1 MVEEEPWVTDLV
13 TISTTVAYTITRN
26 YKGYAEVDDVKQE
39 LLEWSLKR
47 SDKVQEWLSPKLSKQ
62 EYRLGI
68 KRLAK
73 TFNRMADRYCRKEK
87 AKKLG
92 YYVHDEAFYST
103 ALVEEL
109 LPLAFSSE
117 LITKDPASEYVSGGG
132 GDPATAGSFLA
143 SMYDIRIAVK
153 KLSIEVYEMMRM
165 HYEDGLTLEQ
175 IGQYFNVDKSTISR
189 KINTGIKQIS
199 KELGGESPWT

>member
-1 MVEEEPWVTDLV
+1 MVEDKWVQDVVEIAQT
-13 TISTTVAYTITRN
+13 SAYVITRN
-26 YKGYAEVDDVKQE
+26 YKGYAEADDVKQE

-47 SDKVQEWLSPKLSKQ
+47 NDKIQEWLSPELSKQ
-62 EYRLGI
+62 EYRIGI

-92 YYVHDEAFYST
+92 YSIHDEAFYST
-103 ALVEEL
+103 GMIEEL
-109 LPLAFSSE
+109 LPIAFSSN
-117 LITKDPASEYVSGGG
+117 IMTKDPATEYVSNGG

-143 SMYDIRIAVK
+143 SMYDIRIA
-153 KLSIEVYEMMRM
+153 LRELTIEVYEMMRM

-175 IGQYFNVDKSTISR
+175 IGEYFNVDKSTISR
-189 KINTGIKQIS
+189 KINTGIKQMS
-199 KELGGESPWT
+199 KELGGESPWI

>member
-1 MVEEEPWVTDLV
+1 MVEEDPWVTDLV
-13 TISTTVAYTITRN
+13 TVSTTVAYTITRN

-47 SDKVQEWLSPKLSKQ
+47 ADKVQEWLSPKLSKQ

-73 TFNRMADRYCRKEK
+73 TFNRIADKYCRREK
-87 AKKLG
+87 ARKLG

-117 LITKDPASEYVSGGG
+117 LITKDPASEYVSNGG

-189 KINTGIKQIS
+189 KINTGIKKIS
-199 KELGGESPWT
+199 KDLGGESPWG

>member
-1 MVEEEPWVTDLV
+1 MVEDKWVEEVA
-13 TISTTVAYTITRN
+13 TIAQTVAYTITRN

-47 SDKVQEWLSPKLSKQ
+47 VDKVQEWLSPNLPRQ
-62 EYRLGI
+62 EYKLGV

-92 YYVHDEAFYST
+92 YSIYDEAYYSPG
-103 ALVEEL
+103 LVEAL

-117 LITKDPASEYVSGGG
+117 LITKDPNSEFVSNGG
-132 GDPATAGSFLA
+132 GDPSTGGSFLA
-143 SMYDIRIAVK
+143 SMYDMRNALRE
-153 KLSIEVYEMMRM
+153 LSIETYTMIRM
-165 HYEDGLTLEQ
+165 HYEDTWTLEQ
-175 IGQYFNVDKSTISR
+175 IGAYFNVDKSTVSR
-189 KINTGIKQIS
+189 KINTAIKKMS
-199 KELGGESPWT
+199 KELGGDNPWV

>member
-1 MVEEEPWVTDLV
+1 MVEEKWVQDVVEIAQT
-13 TISTTVAYTITRN
+13 SAYIITRN
-26 YKGYAEVDDVKQE
+26 YKGFVEADDVKQE

-47 SDKVQEWLSPKLSKQ
+47 NDKIQEWLSPELSKQ
-62 EYRLGI
+62 EYRIGI

-92 YYVHDEAFYST
+92 YSVHDEAFYST
-103 ALVEEL
+103 AMVEEL
-109 LPLAFSSE
+109 LPMAFSSDI
-117 LITKDPASEYVSGGG
+117 ITKDPASEYVSSGG

-143 SMYDIRIAVK
+143 SMYDIRIA
-153 KLSIEVYEMMRM
+153 LRELTIETYEMVRM

-175 IGQYFNVDKSTISR
+175 IGEYFNVDKSTISR

-199 KELGGESPWT
+199 KELGGESPWV

>member
-1 MVEEEPWVTDLV
+1 MVEDKWVQDVVEIAQT
-13 TISTTVAYTITRN
+13 SAYIITRN
-26 YKGYAEVDDVKQE
+26 YKGFVEADDVKQE

-47 SDKVQEWLSPKLSKQ
+47 NDKIQEWLNEDLSKQ
-62 EYRLGI
+62 EYRIGI

-92 YYVHDEAFYST
+92 YSIHDEAFYST
-103 ALVEEL
+103 AMIEEL
-109 LPLAFSSE
+109 LPMAFSSNI
-117 LITKDPASEYVSGGG
+117 ITKDPATEYVSNGG

-143 SMYDIRIAVK
+143 SMYDIRIA
-153 KLSIEVYEMMRM
+153 LRELTIEIYEMMRM

-175 IGQYFNVDKSTISR
+175 IGEYFNVDKSTISR
-189 KINTGIKQIS
+189 KINTGIKQMS
-199 KELGGESPWT
+199 KELGGESPWN

>member
-1 MVEEEPWVTDLV
+1 MVEEKWVQDVVEIAQT
-13 TISTTVAYTITRN
+13 SAYVITRN
-26 YKGYAEVDDVKQE
+26 YKGFAEADDVKQE

-47 SDKVQEWLSPKLSKQ
+47 NDKIQEWLSPELSKQ
-62 EYRLGI
+62 EYRIGI

-92 YYVHDEAFYST
+92 YSIHDEAFYST
-103 ALVEEL
+103 GMIEEL
-109 LPLAFSSE
+109 LPMAFSSNI
-117 LITKDPASEYVSGGG
+117 ITKDPATEYVSNGG

-143 SMYDIRIAVK
+143 SMYDIRIA
-153 KLSIEVYEMMRM
+153 LRELTIEIYEMMRM

-175 IGQYFNVDKSTISR
+175 IGEYFNVDKSTISR
-189 KINTGIKQIS
+189 KINTGIKQMS
-199 KELGGESPWT
+199 KELGGESPWG

>member
-1 MVEEEPWVTDLV
+1 MVEEDKWIQDLV
-13 TISTTVAYTITRN
+13 DVSQTVAYTISRN
-26 YKGYAEVDDVKQE
+26 YKGFVEVDDIKQE

-47 SDKVQEWLSPKLSKQ
+47 ADKIQEWLSPELSKQ

-73 TFNRMADRYCRKEK
+73 TFNRMADRYCRREK
-87 AKKLG
+87 ARKLG

-109 LPLAFSSE
+109 LPMAFSSE
-117 LITKDPASEYVSGGG
+117 LITKDPASEFVSGGG

-143 SMYDIRIAVK
+143 SMYDIRIAVR
-153 KLSIEVYEMMRM
+153 KLSIELYEILRMR
-165 HYEDGLTLEQ
+165 YEDGMNLAT
-175 IGQYFNVDKSTISR
+175 IGEVLNLSESTISR
-189 KINTGIKQIS
+189 KVNTAIKLVS
-199 KELGGESPWT
+199 KELGGESPWG

>member
-1 MVEEEPWVTDLV
+1 MVEDKWVQDVVEIAQT
-13 TISTTVAYTITRN
+13 SAYIITRN
-26 YKGYAEVDDVKQE
+26 YKGFAEADDVKQE

-47 SDKVQEWLSPKLSKQ
+47 NDKIQEWLSPELSKQ
-62 EYRLGI
+62 EYRIGI

-92 YYVHDEAFYST
+92 YSVHDEAFYST
-103 ALVEEL
+103 AMIEEL
-109 LPLAFSSE
+109 LPMAFSSNI
-117 LITKDPASEYVSGGG
+117 ITKDPATEYVSNGG

-143 SMYDIRIAVK
+143 SMYDIRIA
-153 KLSIEVYEMMRM
+153 LRNLTIEIYEMMRM

-175 IGQYFNVDKSTISR
+175 IGEYFNIDKSTVSR
-189 KINTGIKQIS
+189 KINTGIKQMS
-199 KELGGESPWT
+199 KELGGESPWI

>member
-1 MVEEEPWVTDLV
+1 MVEDKWVQDVVEIAQT
-13 TISTTVAYTITRN
+13 SAYIITRN
-26 YKGYAEVDDVKQE
+26 YKGFAEADDVKQE

-47 SDKVQEWLSPKLSKQ
+47 NDKIQEWLSPELSKQ
-62 EYRLGI
+62 EYRIGI

-92 YYVHDEAFYST
+92 YSIHDEAFYST
-103 ALVEEL
+103 GMIEEL
-109 LPLAFSSE
+109 LPMAFSSNI
-117 LITKDPASEYVSGGG
+117 ITKDPATEYVSNGG

-143 SMYDIRIAVK
+143 SMYDIRIA
-153 KLSIEVYEMMRM
+153 LRNLTIETYEMMRM

-175 IGQYFNVDKSTISR
+175 IGEYFNIDKSTVSR
-189 KINTGIKQIS
+189 KINTGIKQMS
-199 KELGGESPWT
+199 KELGGESPWV

>member
-1 MVEEEPWVTDLV
+1 MVEDKWVEEVA
-13 TISTTVAYTITRN
+13 TIAQTVAYTITRN

-47 SDKVQEWLSPKLSKQ
+47 ADKIQEWLSPNLPKQ
-62 EYRLGI
+62 EYKLGV

-92 YYVHDEAFYST
+92 YSIHDEAFYSP
-103 ALVEEL
+103 ALVEQL
-109 LPLAFSSE
+109 LPFAFNNNIE
-117 LITKDPASEYVSGGG
+117 TKDPNSEFVSNGG

-143 SMYDIRIAVK
+143 SMYDIRIALR
-153 KLSIEVYEMMRM
+153 KLTIESYEMVRMR
-165 HYEDGLTLEQ
+165 YEDNVILADMVA
-175 IGQYFNVDKSTISR
+175 YFNQSDSTISR
-189 KINTGIKQIS
+189 KINMAVKKMS
-199 KELGGESPWT
+199 RELGGDNPWV

>member
-1 MVEEEPWVTDLV
+1 MVEDKWVQDVVEIAQT
-13 TISTTVAYTITRN
+13 SAYVITRN
-26 YKGYAEVDDVKQE
+26 YKGFAEADDVKQE

-47 SDKVQEWLSPKLSKQ
+47 NDKIQEWLNEDLSKQ
-62 EYRLGI
+62 EYRVGI

-92 YYVHDEAFYST
+92 YSIHDEAFYST
-103 ALVEEL
+103 GMIEEL
-109 LPLAFSSE
+109 LPLAFSSNI
-117 LITKDPASEYVSGGG
+117 ITKDPATEFVSNGG

-143 SMYDIRIAVK
+143 SMYDIRIA
-153 KLSIEVYEMMRM
+153 LRELTIDLYEILRMR
-165 HYEDGLTLEQ
+165 YEDGAKLED
-175 IGQYFNVDKSTISR
+175 IASYFDVTDSTINR
-189 KINTGIKQIS
+189 KISTAIKQIS

>member
-1 MVEEEPWVTDLV
+1 MVEEKWVQDVVEIAQT
-13 TISTTVAYTITRN
+13 SAYIITRN
-26 YKGYAEVDDVKQE
+26 YKGFAEADDVKQE

-47 SDKVQEWLSPKLSKQ
+47 NDKIQEWLSPELSKQ
-62 EYRLGI
+62 EYRIGI

-92 YYVHDEAFYST
+92 YSVHDEAFYST
-103 ALVEEL
+103 AMIEEL
-109 LPLAFSSE
+109 LPMAFSSNI
-117 LITKDPASEYVSGGG
+117 ITKDPATEYVSNGG

-143 SMYDIRIAVK
+143 SMYDIRIA
-153 KLSIEVYEMMRM
+153 LRELTIETYEMTRM

-175 IGQYFNVDKSTISR
+175 IGEYFNVDKSTISR